1 MIRTSKWALA
11 VIIIIGLAFL
21 LSPQLRKKAQ
31 LRALD
36 KIGDAATKQITS
48 NPDAAGTVAADFIN
62 IPIQAR
68 QIGPDVWQA
77 TGVGNTHLIKTND
90 GHILFDTGLS
100 TQVTK
105 HIEALKPHMD
115 GQKVS
120 HIVLSH
126 SHADHSGGT
135 KAWYEK
141 GMEIVT
147 HAEFGEEQRYL
158 TELQSYQWKRNRTLF
173 PWMPESPPQLGLIAY
188 GGITPTIKVA
198 NGQPLKFTH
207 GGRDIAIYALPGAEG
222 ADNLVLWLPE
232 DRILFSGDFF
242 GPIFPQFPNIFTMRG
257 EKIRKPYEYAQSLKT
272 IMELDPL
279 IIVPSHRNPITD
291 KVTIDDG
298 LRRMHDATMYVHD
311 SVVGGMNAGK
321 SVHELMAEITLP
333 AELELSQ
340 EHGKVSWAVKSI
352 WEYYMTWFHFDKT
365 TELYHIPIDHVFSD
379 IVETAGATPLNE
391 KAQNYLSAKDPLKAL
406 HLTDIV
412 LGADPQDKSALT
424 IKAAALES
432 LLNQAKA
439 TTNNSY
445 EIYWLDSRLKDTER
459 SLQPSN

>member
-1 MIRTSKWALA
+1 MIKIAKWALLT
-11 VIIIIGLAFL
+11 IILLGLAFF

-31 LRALD
+31 LKALD
-36 KIGDAATKQITS
+36 KIGDAATKQISS

-77 TGVGNTHLIKTND
+77 TGVGNTHLIKTKD
-90 GHILFDTGLS
+90 GHVLFDTGLS

-115 GQKVS
+115 GNKVS

-126 SHADHSGGT
+126 SHSDHSGGT
-135 KAWYEK
+135 KAWHEN

-147 HAEFGEEQRYL
+147 HVEFGEEQRYL
-158 TELQSYQWKRNRTLF
+158 TELQPYQWKRNRTLF
-173 PWMPESPPQLGLIAY
+173 PWMPETPPKFGLIAY
-188 GGITPTIKVA
+188 GGIKPTITVA

-207 GGRDIAIYALPGAEG
+207 GGRNIEIHALPGAEG
-222 ADNLVLWLPE
+222 SDNLVLWLPE

-272 IMELDPL
+272 IIELDPL
-279 IIVPSHRNPITD
+279 VIVPSHRNPITD
-291 KVTIDDG
+291 KTVIDDG
-298 LRRMHDATMYVHD
+298 LRRMHGATIYVHD
-311 SVVGGMNAGK
+311 AVIEGMNSGK
-321 SVHELMAEITLP
+321 SVEELMADITLP

-365 TELYHIPIDHVFSD
+365 TELYHVPIEQVYAD
-379 IVETAGATPLNE
+379 IIDASGKAPLNE
-391 KAQNYLSAKDPLKAL
+391 KAQAYLDVQAPLKAL

-412 LGADPQDKSALT
+412 LGADPLDKSALQ
-424 IKAAALES
+424 IRIEALEN
-432 LLNQAKA
+432 LLNQAKN

-445 EIYWLDSRLKDTER
+445 EIYWLDSRLKGTQGR
-459 SLQPSN
+459 LQPSD